1 MAEKIPENLL
11 KIIDIGETYTTE
23 FKEASMG
30 LPKSLFESICGMLNR
45 NGGYIFLG
53 VRDDK
58 TIIGV
63 DKNAIAKIKKDFTSL
78 CNNPQKISPTI
89 YVGMQEYEYNDK
101 TVLVI
106 YIPQS
111 STVHK
116 TGGKIFDRNEDGDYE
131 INNESLIESIYLR
144 KQADYSENRIY
155 PYATMEDLRIDVIER
170 VKQMAIE
177 NYHLNGK
184 GQHPWMNMTPEEI
197 LRSLQLYDKDYTT
210 GKEGLTLAAILLFGK
225 DSTILSIIPHHRTDA
240 LYRVHDVDRYD
251 DRDII
256 TTNLIES
263 YDRLMAFIVKHLD
276 DRFYL
281 EDDRR
286 IDIRNIIGRELC
298 VNLLIHREFVEP
310 FYARLIIEKNSL
322 KTENANKARMIGD
335 ILQEKNYSPKPKN
348 PKIAM
353 VFREIGLADELGS
366 GMIKLLKYT
375 KAYSGGIPKLIEG
388 DVFKTEI
395 PLNRQEKND
404 TVNVTVNDT
413 VNVTVNDTIKLNKTE
428 EKIIEMIKNNYLITQ
443 KELADCLN
451 LSDRT
456 IKRNTNKLK
465 EKGLL
470 ERIGADKNG
479 YWKINF

>member
-11 KIIDIGETYTTE
+11 KIIDMGETYTTE
-23 FKEASMG
+23 FKEASID

-53 VRDDK
+53 VKDDK

-63 DKNAIAKIKKDFTSL
+63 NKDAITKIKKDFTNL

-101 TVLVI
+101 IILVI

-184 GQHPWMNMTPEEI
+184 GKHPWMNMTPEEI

-263 YDRLMAFIVKHLD
+263 YDRLMAFIVKHFD

-281 EDDRR
+281 ENDRR
-286 IDIRNIIGRELC
+286 IDIRNVIGREIC

-310 FYARLIIEKNSL
+310 FYARLIIEKESM

-335 ILQEKNYSPKPKN
+335 ILQVKNYSPKPKN

-375 KAYSGGIPKLIEG
+375 KEYSGGIPKLIEG
-388 DVFKTEI
+388 DIFRTEI
-395 PLNRQEKND
+395 PLNRQENNV
-404 TVNVTVNDT
+404 TVNVTANVT
-413 VNVTVNDTIKLNKTE
+413 ANVTVKLNPTE
-428 EKIIEMIKNNYLITQ
+428 QKILKILKENPNITQ
-443 KELADCLN
+443 EQ
-451 LSDRT
+451 LSKKLKVTTMT

-479 YWKINF
+479 YWKINL